1 MPSMVEVDEIHEKT
15 ADSGVTI
22 KDDLKL
28 SSGNAIKNASGAD
41 LLTEAG
47 ALGSGVVFPA
57 GHVVQVIQSRID
69 GTIAIDDVGSYG
81 SLGHSAAITPAAGNK
96 VLVCL
101 NVISHYIDVDRQI
114 HGQVWRD
121 IAGGGYSAVFDAFRY
136 ELFASAV
143 VGGMSQMFL
152 DTPPDIDGSDVVTY
166 RVYGKTNLGSQQY
179 HNGSDFPNT
188 LTLMEIVA

>member
-1 MPSMVEVDEIHEKT
+1 MAFPTSGLVDNQVHKEGNRSFVYDSTLLVWDQVPEAPETISEI
-15 ADSGVTI
+15 G
-22 KDDLKL
+22 
-28 SSGNAIKNASGAD
+28 
-41 LLTEAG
+41 AG
-47 ALGSGVVFPA
+47 AGVVFPA
-57 GHVVQVIQSRID
+57 GHVVQVIQTRVD
-69 GTIAIDDVGSYG
+69 GTIAIDSVGSYA

-101 NVISHYIDVDRQI
+101 NVISHYIDVDKQI

-136 ELFASAV
+136 ELYASAV

-152 DTPPDIDGSDVVTY
+152 DFPKASGSQVVTY
-166 RVYGKTNLGSQQY
+166 RVYGKVNSGSQQY
-179 HNGSDFPNT
+179 HNGVGFPNT